1 MSPMPSSMGWRG
13 AGAALLTERA
23 LRGFPKSSAP
33 MWARYV
39 VAISLALLAQPTA
52 AFAAVQSSP
61 APAATATPTPAPVSP
76 IDIAHNRIDTM
87 LRTGHA
93 DPAWF
98 SATFLAEY
106 PASKIDDIVASL
118 KSSLGEYRSLEFTPT
133 NFIAHFAKGTD
144 DIRIHLDANNAID
157 ALLFRPP
164 VITA

>member
-1 MSPMPSSMGWRG
+1 MWVRCFVTVCVTLFMS
-13 AGAALLTERA
+13 
-23 LRGFPKSSAP
+23 
-33 MWARYV
+33 
-39 VAISLALLAQPTA
+39 AIP
-52 AFAAVQSSP
+52 AFAAAQASP
-61 APAATATPTPAPVSP
+61 APAATATPSPASP
-76 IDIAHNRIDTM
+76 IDIATNRIDTM

-118 KSSLGEYRSLEFTPT
+118 KGSLGEYRSLEFTPA

-164 VITA
+164 VVTA

>member
-1 MSPMPSSMGWRG
+1 LDLHTG
-13 AGAALLTERA
+13 ANLLKGRFA
-23 LRGFPKSSAP
+23 PFPKGRRMWVRYFVTACATLFMSAIP
-33 MWARYV
+33 V
-39 VAISLALLAQPTA
+39 LAAAQA
-52 AFAAVQSSP
+52 SP
-61 APAATATPTPAPVSP
+61 APAATATPSPASASPV
-76 IDIAHNRIDTM
+76 DIAHNRIDTM

-106 PASKIDDIVASL
+106 PASKIDDIVSSL
-118 KSSLGEYRSLEFTPT
+118 KSSLGEYRSLELAPA

-164 VITA
+164 VVTA